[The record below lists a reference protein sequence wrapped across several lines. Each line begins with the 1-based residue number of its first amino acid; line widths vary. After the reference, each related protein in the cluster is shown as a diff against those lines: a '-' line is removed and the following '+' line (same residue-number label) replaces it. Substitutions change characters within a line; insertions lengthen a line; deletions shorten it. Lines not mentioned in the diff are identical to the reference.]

1 MFYKNRYTEIC
12 EIVEYFKYKAE
23 AEILKIIMIIVCF
36 KNCFKSIYVKYMH
49 LFSIKPYKIL
59 PFSERK
65 NRTRSTEQNRTSGV
79 FDADNIPAISY
90 ARYQSV
96 FNARRLVPK
105 LIRLDP
111 YTTLEHRNVRR
122 NILRIFTR
130 IFSA

>member
-23 AEILKIIMIIVCF
+23 AEILKIIMIIVCV
-36 KNCFKSIYVKYMH
+36 KNCQVYTSSTCICFQ
-49 LFSIKPYKIL
+49 L
-59 PFSERK
+59 
-65 NRTRSTEQNRTSGV
+65 NRTKFFLFQNGKTGQEALNKNRTSGV